1 MTALFLDTSY
11 IIALENLDDQNHK
24 TASTHWKKLLKK
36 LTPLITSSY
45 VFNETVTFFNSRGLH
60 NKAAEVGNNLLSSR
74 FIDLIQVDEALFNE
88 GWEYLQQHNDKLYS
102 LTDCVSFVL
111 MKQINIQE
119 ALTFD
124 VHFQQAGFI
133 KTP

>member
-1 MTALFLDTSY
+1 M
-11 IIALENLDDQNHK
+11 
-24 TASTHWKKLLKK
+24 
-36 LTPLITSSY
+36 
-45 VFNETVTFFNSRGLH
+45 
-60 NKAAEVGNNLLSSR
+60 SSR
-74 FIDLIQVDEALFNE
+74 FIDLIQVDEALFNA

-111 MKQINIQE
+111 MKQVNIQE